1 MKSNSQMAGDNLTG
15 KDNVSSSTLSF
26 LAALDIDS
34 FFFGGIRIRCS
45 TKPRTQSE
53 WAATIAAATTTT
65 ELIVS
70 ECAVVSQCP
79 SSIVCKV

>member
-34 FFFGGIRIRCS
+34 FFLV
-45 TKPRTQSE
+45 E
-53 WAATIAAATTTT
+53 
-65 ELIVS
+65 
-70 ECAVVSQCP
+70 
-79 SSIVCKV
+79 